1 MEGGFQP
8 IRKRRLSDE
17 VTLQIRARVAAGELR
32 PGDKLPAER
41 DMADMF
47 GVSRGAV
54 REGLRAL
61 EHAGLVELLQ
71 GTKGGAFISDGGNSA
86 IGEHFRDKYYLGGIS
101 LVELT
106 EARLWLEALVVR
118 VATERASEA
127 DFDALEANVDE
138 AERLLKAKRYVDKID
153 VHIAFHILLAE
164 ATGNAVLMTL
174 MSALMEV
181 MHDFAHAAGGERHD
195 LTIRARR
202 KLLQAMRRRDADAA
216 VDAMTKH
223 LIELQHR
230 YRDVVRKGIPN
241 DATSAR

>member
-1 MEGGFQP
+1 MSESFQP
-8 IRKRRLSDE
+8 IRRRRISDE
-17 VTLQIRARVAAGELR
+17 VTQQIRARVAAGELR

-41 DMADMF
+41 DMAEMF

-61 EHAGLVELLQ
+61 EHAGLVQLLQ
-71 GTKGGAFISDGGNSA
+71 GTKGGAFITEGDSSA

-118 VATERASEA
+118 VATERASDA
-127 DFDALEANVDE
+127 DLDALEANVDE
-138 AERLLKAKRYVDKID
+138 AERLLKAKRYIDKID
-153 VHIAFHILLAE
+153 VHIAFHVLLAE
-164 ATGNAVLMTL
+164 ATGNAILMTL

-202 KLLQAMRRRDADAA
+202 KLLKAMRARDADAA

-223 LIELQHR
+223 LIELQRR
-230 YRDVVRKGIPN
+230 YQDIVSRRSS
-241 DATSAR
+241 DA